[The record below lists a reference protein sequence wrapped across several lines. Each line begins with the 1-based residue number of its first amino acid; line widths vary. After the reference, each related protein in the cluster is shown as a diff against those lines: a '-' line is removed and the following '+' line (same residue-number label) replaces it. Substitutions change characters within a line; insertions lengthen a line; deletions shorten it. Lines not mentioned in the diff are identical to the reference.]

1 MAEWQAVMSSREF
14 SEWMAFSQLQP
25 FGEWRS
31 DYRTATLMALIA
43 NAMTRSKDS
52 DPVKAPG
59 DFMEQF
65 DFEKAL
71 DEREAQEEVPEHER
85 VWNKVKSAF
94 GGLVKPRP
102 SLTPSPSP
110 SGEGNKA

>member
-1 MAEWQAVMSSREF
+1 
-14 SEWMAFSQLQP
+14 MAFSRLQP

-43 NAMTRSKDS
+43 NAMTRSKES

-71 DEREAQEEVPEHER
+71 DEQQAQEEIPEHER
-85 VWNKVKSAF
+85 IWNKVKTAF
-94 GGLVKPRP
+94 GGLMKPK
-102 SLTPSPSP
+102 TPLSASTQTSPQIP
-110 SGEGNKA
+110 AKERRDI

>member
-1 MAEWQAVMSSREF
+1 MSSSEF
-14 SEWMAFSQLQP
+14 AEWMAFSRMQP

-43 NAMTRSKDS
+43 NALSRSKDS
-52 DPVKAPG
+52 DPVKSPG

-71 DEREAQEEVPEHER
+71 DEHQAQEEIPEHER
-85 VWNKVKSAF
+85 VWNKVKTAL
-94 GGLVKPRP
+94 GGLAKRP
-102 SLTPSPSP
+102 TLPPSPP
-110 SGEGNKA
+110 RIQKPNLERGEK